1 MESLNIKIHTPK
13 NGGETK
19 MKSKFVRVLM
29 ALLIM
34 LAPLVAYP
42 KSADAA
48 ASKFITSVNTTS
60 KVVALTFDDGAD
72 GANTN
77 KILDILAKNNVKATF
92 FLTGSGANNHPQYI
106 KNIAAKGHQLGNHS
120 YTHPDFTKL
129 TATQMKSE
137 LDRTEAKIKSITG
150 KTTKPIFRAPFGAV
164 NSAVLSGVGAAGY
177 GYTIQWNIDTVD
189 WKGVTASQI
198 NTKVQANI
206 KPGSIVLMH
215 TGAGAPGTP
224 LALPTMIA
232 QLKAKGYKF
241 VTVSQLLAYQNTSTS
256 KTYTVKS
263 GDTLYSIAR
272 AYNVTV
278 AALAAANKIT
288 NYSLI
293 YVGQV
298 LVIPGT
304 TVTPPPTTTVKYT
317 VKSGDTLYKIATLY
331 KTTVAKIAAAN
342 NITNVNSIYVGQV
355 LIIPGTTVTPPT
367 TTVKYTVKSGD
378 TLYKIATMYN
388 TTVAKIAAANN
399 ITNVSLISVG
409 QVLTIP
415 R

>member
-1 MESLNIKIHTPK
+1 
-13 NGGETK
+13 
-19 MKSKFVRVLM
+19 MKRKVIRGTM
-29 ALLIM
+29 ALFIL
-34 LAPLVAYP
+34 LAMVITQ
-42 KSADAA
+42 SISVSAA
-48 ASKFITSVNTTS
+48 ASTFITSVNTTS

-137 LDRTEAKIKSITG
+137 LDRTEALIKSLTG

-164 NSAVLSGVGAAGY
+164 NSAVLNGVGAAGY
-177 GYTIQWNIDTVD
+177 GYTIQWNIDTID
-189 WKGVTASQI
+189 WKGLTASQI
-198 NTKVQANI
+198 NTKVQTNI

-224 LALPTMIA
+224 LALPTMIS

-241 VTVSQLLAYQNTSTS
+241 VTVSQLLAYQNTSTN

-272 AYNVTV
+272 TYGVTV
-278 AALAAANKIT
+278 SDLAAANNIT
-288 NYSLI
+288 NVNLI
-293 YVGQV
+293 SVGQV
-298 LVIPGT
+298 LIIPGT

-317 VKSGDTLYKIATLY
+317 VKSGDTLYKIATIY
-331 KTTVAKIAAAN
+331 NTTVAKIAAAN
-342 NITNVNSIYVGQV
+342 KITNINLISVGQV
-355 LIIPGTTVTPPT
+355 LIIPGTTVTPPPS

-399 ITNVSLISVG
+399 ITNVNLISVG

-415 R
+415 K

>member
-1 MESLNIKIHTPK
+1 
-13 NGGETK
+13 
-19 MKSKFVRVLM
+19 
-29 ALLIM
+29 M

-92 FLTGSGANNHPQYI
+92 FLTGSGAANHPQYI

-137 LDRTEAKIKSITG
+137 LDRTEAKVKSITG

-224 LALPTMIA
+224 LALPTMIS

-241 VTVSQLLAYQNTSTS
+241 VTVSQLLAYRSTSTA

-272 AYNVTV
+272 AYGVTV
-278 AALAAANKIT
+278 SALAAANKIT
-288 NYSLI
+288 NYNSI

-342 NITNVNSIYVGQV
+342 KITNINSITVGQV
-355 LIIPGTTVTPPT
+355 LVIPGTTVTPPA

-399 ITNVSLISVG
+399 ITNTSLISVG

>member
-1 MESLNIKIHTPK
+1 MKRKIIR
-13 NGGETK
+13 GA
-19 MKSKFVRVLM
+19 M
-29 ALLIM
+29 ALFILLTMVITQSIS
-34 LAPLVAYP
+34 V
-42 KSADAA
+42 SAA
-48 ASKFITSVNTTS
+48 ASKFVTSVNTTS

-137 LDRTEAKIKSITG
+137 LDRTEALIKSLTG

-164 NSAVLSGVGAAGY
+164 NSTVLSGVGASGY

-189 WKGVTASQI
+189 WKGLTASQI
-198 NTKVQANI
+198 NTKVQTNI

-224 LALPTMIA
+224 LALPTMIS

-241 VTVSQLLAYQNTSTS
+241 VTISQLLAYQNTSTN

-272 AYNVTV
+272 TYGVTV
-278 AALAAANKIT
+278 SALAAANNIT

-298 LVIPGT
+298 LIIPGT
-304 TVTPPPTTTVKYT
+304 TVTPPPSTTVKYT
-317 VKSGDTLYKIATLY
+317 VKSGDTLYKIATMY
-331 KTTVAKIAAAN
+331 NTTVAKIAAAN

-355 LIIPGTTVTPPT
+355 LIIPTTTVTPPT

-399 ITNVSLISVG
+399 ITNVNSIYVG

-415 R
+415 K

>member
-1 MESLNIKIHTPK
+1 
-13 NGGETK
+13 
-19 MKSKFVRVLM
+19 MKRKVIRGAM
-29 ALLIM
+29 ALFIL
-34 LAPLVAYP
+34 LAMVITQ
-42 KSADAA
+42 SISVSAA
-48 ASKFITSVNTTS
+48 ASTFITSVNTTS

-137 LDRTEAKIKSITG
+137 LDRTEALIKSLTG

-164 NSAVLSGVGAAGY
+164 NSTVLSGVGAAGY
-177 GYTIQWNIDTVD
+177 GYTIQWNIDTID
-189 WKGVTASQI
+189 WKGLTASQI
-198 NTKVQANI
+198 NTKVQTNI

-224 LALPTMIA
+224 LALPTMIS

-241 VTVSQLLAYQNTSTS
+241 VTVSQLLAYQNTSTN

-272 AYNVTV
+272 TYGVTV
-278 AALAAANKIT
+278 SAL
-288 NYSLI
+288 
-293 YVGQV
+293 
-298 LVIPGT
+298 
-304 TVTPPPTTTVKYT
+304 
-317 VKSGDTLYKIATLY
+317 
-331 KTTVAKIAAAN
+331 AAAN
-342 NITNVNSIYVGQV
+342 NITNYSLIYVGQV
-355 LIIPGTTVTPPT
+355 LIIPGTTVTPPPT

-399 ITNVSLISVG
+399 ITNVNLISVG

-415 R
+415 K

>member
-1 MESLNIKIHTPK
+1 
-13 NGGETK
+13 
-19 MKSKFVRVLM
+19 MKRRVIRGAM
-29 ALLIM
+29 ALFIL
-34 LAPLVAYP
+34 LAMVITQPISV
-42 KSADAA
+42 SAA

-137 LDRTEAKIKSITG
+137 LDRTEALIKSLTG

-164 NSAVLSGVGAAGY
+164 NSTVLNGVGAAGY
-177 GYTIQWNIDTVD
+177 GYTIQWNIDTID
-189 WKGVTASQI
+189 WKGLTASQI
-198 NTKVQANI
+198 NTKVQTNI

-224 LALPTMIA
+224 LALPTMIS
-232 QLKAKGYKF
+232 QLKAKGYQF
-241 VTVSQLLAYQNTSTS
+241 VTVSQLLAYQNTSTN

-272 AYNVTV
+272 TYGVTV
-278 AALAAANKIT
+278 SAL
-288 NYSLI
+288 
-293 YVGQV
+293 
-298 LVIPGT
+298 
-304 TVTPPPTTTVKYT
+304 
-317 VKSGDTLYKIATLY
+317 
-331 KTTVAKIAAAN
+331 AAAN
-342 NITNVNSIYVGQV
+342 NITNVNSISVGQV
-355 LIIPGTTVTPPT
+355 LIIPGTTVTPPPT

-399 ITNVSLISVG
+399 ITNVNLISVG
-409 QVLTIP
+409 QVLIIPGTTVTPPPTTTVKYTVKSGDTLYKIATMYNTTVAKIATANNITNVNLITVGQVLTIP
-415 R
+415 K

>member
-1 MESLNIKIHTPK
+1 
-13 NGGETK
+13 
-19 MKSKFVRVLM
+19 MKSRFVRVLM

-92 FLTGSGANNHPQYI
+92 FLTGSGANHHPQYI

-137 LDRTEAKIKSITG
+137 LDRTEAIVKSLTG
-150 KTTKPIFRAPFGAV
+150 KTTKPLFRAPYGAV
-164 NSAVLSGVGAAGY
+164 NSAVLNGVGAAGY
-177 GYTIQWNIDTVD
+177 GYTVQWNIDTID
-189 WKGVTASQI
+189 WRGLTATQI
-198 NTKVQANI
+198 NTKVQTNI

-224 LALPTMIA
+224 LALPTMIS

-241 VTVSQLLAYQNTSTS
+241 VTVSQLLAYQNAPTG

-272 AYNVTV
+272 TYGVTV
-278 AALAAANKIT
+278 TALAKANNIT
-288 NYSLI
+288 NYNLI
-293 YVGQV
+293 RVGQV

-317 VKSGDTLYKIATLY
+317 VKSGDTLYRIA
-331 KTTVAKIAAAN
+331 
-342 NITNVNSIYVGQV
+342 IT
-355 LIIPGTTVTPPT
+355 
-367 TTVKYTVKSGD
+367 
-378 TLYKIATMYN
+378 YN

-399 ITNVSLISVG
+399 ISNVNSIYVG
-409 QVLTIP
+409 QVLTILK
-415 R
+415 

>member
-1 MESLNIKIHTPK
+1 
-13 NGGETK
+13 
-19 MKSKFVRVLM
+19 MKRRVIRGAM
-29 ALLIM
+29 AFFILLAMVITQSIS
-34 LAPLVAYP
+34 V
-42 KSADAA
+42 SAA

-106 KNIAAKGHQLGNHS
+106 KNIATKGHQLGNHS

-137 LDRTEAKIKSITG
+137 LDRTEALIKSLTG
-150 KTTKPIFRAPFGAV
+150 KTTKPLFRAPFGAV
-164 NSAVLSGVGAAGY
+164 NSAVLNGVGAAGY
-177 GYTIQWNIDTVD
+177 GYTIQWNIDTID
-189 WKGVTASQI
+189 WKGLTASQI
-198 NTKVQANI
+198 NTKVQTNI

-224 LALPTMIA
+224 LALPTMIS

-241 VTVSQLLAYQNTSTS
+241 VTVSQLLAYQNTSTN

-272 AYNVTV
+272 TYGVTV
-278 AALAAANKIT
+278 SAL
-288 NYSLI
+288 
-293 YVGQV
+293 
-298 LVIPGT
+298 
-304 TVTPPPTTTVKYT
+304 
-317 VKSGDTLYKIATLY
+317 
-331 KTTVAKIAAAN
+331 AAAN
-342 NITNVNSIYVGQV
+342 NITNYNLIYVGQV
-355 LIIPGTTVTPPT
+355 LIIPGTTVTPPPT

-399 ITNVSLISVG
+399 ITNVNLISVGQVLIIPGTTVTPPPTTTVKYTVKSGDTLYKIATMYNTTVAKIAAANNITNVNLISVG

-415 R
+415 K

>member
-1 MESLNIKIHTPK
+1 
-13 NGGETK
+13 
-19 MKSKFVRVLM
+19 MKRKVIRGVM
-29 ALLIM
+29 ALFIL
-34 LAPLVAYP
+34 LAMVITQ
-42 KSADAA
+42 SISVSAA
-48 ASKFITSVNTTS
+48 ASTFITSVNTTS

-92 FLTGSGANNHPQYI
+92 FLTGSGATNHPQYI

-137 LDRTEAKIKSITG
+137 LDRTEALIKSLTG

-164 NSAVLSGVGAAGY
+164 NSTVLNGVGAAGY
-177 GYTIQWNIDTVD
+177 GYTIQWNIDTID
-189 WKGVTASQI
+189 WKGLTASQI
-198 NTKVQANI
+198 NTKVQTNI

-224 LALPTMIA
+224 LALPTMIS

-241 VTVSQLLAYQNTSTS
+241 VTVSQLLAYQNTSTN

-272 AYNVTV
+272 TYGVTV
-278 AALAAANKIT
+278 SALAAANNIT

-298 LVIPGT
+298 LIIPGT
-304 TVTPPPTTTVKYT
+304 TITPPPSTTVKYT
-317 VKSGDTLYKIATLY
+317 VKSGDTLYKIATMY
-331 KTTVAKIAAAN
+331 NTTVAKIAAAN

-355 LIIPGTTVTPPT
+355 LIIPTTTVTPPT

-399 ITNVSLISVG
+399 ITNVNSIYVG

-415 R
+415 K

>member
-1 MESLNIKIHTPK
+1 
-13 NGGETK
+13 
-19 MKSKFVRVLM
+19 
-29 ALLIM
+29 M

-92 FLTGSGANNHPQYI
+92 FLTGSGANHHPQYI

-137 LDRTEAKIKSITG
+137 LDRTEAIVKSLTG
-150 KTTKPIFRAPFGAV
+150 KTTKPLFRAPYGAV
-164 NSAVLSGVGAAGY
+164 NSAVLNGVGAAGY
-177 GYTIQWNIDTVD
+177 GYTVQWNIDTID
-189 WKGVTASQI
+189 WKGLTATQI
-198 NTKVQANI
+198 NTKVQTNI

-224 LALPTMIA
+224 LALPTMIS

-241 VTVSQLLAYQNTSTS
+241 VTVSQLLAYQNAPTG

-272 AYNVTV
+272 AYGVTV
-278 AALAAANKIT
+278 TALAAANNIT
-288 NYSLI
+288 NYNLI
-293 YVGQV
+293 SVGQV
-298 LVIPGT
+298 LVIPGTTVTPPPPTTTVKYTVKSGDTLYKIATMYKTTVAKIAAANNISNVNSITVGQVLIIPTT

-317 VKSGDTLYKIATLY
+317 VKSGDTLYKIAT
-331 KTTVAKIAAAN
+331 T
-342 NITNVNSIYVGQV
+342 
-355 LIIPGTTVTPPT
+355 
-367 TTVKYTVKSGD
+367 
-378 TLYKIATMYN
+378 YN

-399 ITNVSLISVG
+399 ISNVNSIYVG

>member
-1 MESLNIKIHTPK
+1 
-13 NGGETK
+13 
-19 MKSKFVRVLM
+19 MKRRVIRGAM
-29 ALLIM
+29 AFFILLAMVITQSIS
-34 LAPLVAYP
+34 V
-42 KSADAA
+42 SAA

-77 KILDILAKNNVKATF
+77 KILEILAKNNVKATF

-137 LDRTEAKIKSITG
+137 LDRTEALIQSLTG

-164 NSAVLSGVGAAGY
+164 NSAVLNGVGAAGY
-177 GYTIQWNIDTVD
+177 GYTIQWNIDTID
-189 WKGVTASQI
+189 WKGLTASQI
-198 NTKVQANI
+198 NTKVQTNI

-224 LALPTMIA
+224 LALPTMIS
-232 QLKAKGYKF
+232 QLKAKGYQF
-241 VTVSQLLAYQNTSTS
+241 VTVSQLLAYQNTSTN

-272 AYNVTV
+272 TYGVTV
-278 AALAAANKIT
+278 SALAAANNIT

-298 LVIPGT
+298 LIIPGT

-317 VKSGDTLYKIATLY
+317 VKSGDTLYKIATMY
-331 KTTVAKIAAAN
+331 NTTVAKIAAAN
-342 NITNVNSIYVGQV
+342 NITNINLISVGQV
-355 LIIPGTTVTPPT
+355 LIIPGTTVTPPPT

-399 ITNVSLISVG
+399 ITNVNLISVG

-415 R
+415 K

>member
-1 MESLNIKIHTPK
+1 
-13 NGGETK
+13 
-19 MKSKFVRVLM
+19 MKRKVIRGAM
-29 ALLIM
+29 ALFIL
-34 LAPLVAYP
+34 LAMVITQ
-42 KSADAA
+42 SISVSAA
-48 ASKFITSVNTTS
+48 ASKFVTSVNTTS

-137 LDRTEAKIKSITG
+137 LDRTEALIKSLTG

-164 NSAVLSGVGAAGY
+164 NSTVLSGVGAAGY

-189 WKGVTASQI
+189 WKGLTASQI
-198 NTKVQANI
+198 NTKVQTNI

-224 LALPTMIA
+224 LALPTMIS

-241 VTVSQLLAYQNTSTS
+241 VTVSQLLAYQNTSTN

-272 AYNVTV
+272 TYGVTV
-278 AALAAANKIT
+278 SAL
-288 NYSLI
+288 
-293 YVGQV
+293 
-298 LVIPGT
+298 
-304 TVTPPPTTTVKYT
+304 
-317 VKSGDTLYKIATLY
+317 
-331 KTTVAKIAAAN
+331 AAAN
-342 NITNVNSIYVGQV
+342 NITNYSLIYVGQV
-355 LIIPGTTVTPPT
+355 LIIPGTTVTPPST

-399 ITNVSLISVG
+399 ITNVNLISVGQVLIIPGTTVTPPPTTTVKYTVKSGDTLYKIATMYNTTVAKIASANNITNVNLISVG

-415 R
+415 K

>member
-1 MESLNIKIHTPK
+1 
-13 NGGETK
+13 
-19 MKSKFVRVLM
+19 MKRKVIRGAM
-29 ALLIM
+29 ALFIL
-34 LAPLVAYP
+34 LAMVITQ
-42 KSADAA
+42 SISVSAA
-48 ASKFITSVNTTS
+48 ASKFVTSVNTTS

-92 FLTGSGANNHPQYI
+92 FLTGSGANNHPQYV

-137 LDRTEAKIKSITG
+137 LDRTEALIKSLTG

-164 NSAVLSGVGAAGY
+164 NSTVLSGVGAAGY

-189 WKGVTASQI
+189 WKGLTASQI
-198 NTKVQANI
+198 NTKVQTNI

-224 LALPTMIA
+224 LALPTMIS

-241 VTVSQLLAYQNTSTS
+241 VTVSQLLAYQNTSTN

-272 AYNVTV
+272 TYGVTV
-278 AALAAANKIT
+278 SALAAANNIT

-298 LVIPGT
+298 LIIPTT
-304 TVTPPPTTTVKYT
+304 TVTPPTTTVKYT
-317 VKSGDTLYKIATLY
+317 VKSGDTLYKIATMY
-331 KTTVAKIAAAN
+331 NTTVAKIAAAN

-355 LIIPGTTVTPPT
+355 LVIPGTTITPPT

>member
-1 MESLNIKIHTPK
+1 
-13 NGGETK
+13 
-19 MKSKFVRVLM
+19 MKRKVIRGAM
-29 ALLIM
+29 ALFIL
-34 LAPLVAYP
+34 LAMVITQ
-42 KSADAA
+42 SISVSAA
-48 ASKFITSVNTTS
+48 ASKFVTSVNTTS

-92 FLTGSGANNHPQYI
+92 FLTGSGANNHPHYI

-137 LDRTEAKIKSITG
+137 LDRTEALIKSLTG

-164 NSAVLSGVGAAGY
+164 NSTVLSGVGASGY

-189 WKGVTASQI
+189 WKGLTASQI
-198 NTKVQANI
+198 NTKVQTNI

-224 LALPTMIA
+224 LALPTMIS

-241 VTVSQLLAYQNTSTS
+241 VTISQLLAYQNTSTN

-272 AYNVTV
+272 TYGVTV
-278 AALAAANKIT
+278 SALAAANNIT

-298 LVIPGT
+298 LIIPGT
-304 TVTPPPTTTVKYT
+304 TVTPPTTTVKYT
-317 VKSGDTLYKIATLY
+317 VKSGDTLYKIATMY
-331 KTTVAKIAAAN
+331 NTTVAKIAAAN
-342 NITNVNSIYVGQV
+342 NIANVNSIYVGQV
-355 LIIPGTTVTPPT
+355 LVIPGTTVTPPT

-415 R
+415 K

>member
-1 MESLNIKIHTPK
+1 
-13 NGGETK
+13 
-19 MKSKFVRVLM
+19 MKRKVIRGAM
-29 ALLIM
+29 ALFIL
-34 LAPLVAYP
+34 LAMVITQ
-42 KSADAA
+42 SISVSAA
-48 ASKFITSVNTTS
+48 ASKFVTSVNTTS

-137 LDRTEAKIKSITG
+137 LDRTEALIKSLTG

-164 NSAVLSGVGAAGY
+164 NSTVLSGVGASGY

-189 WKGVTASQI
+189 WKGLTASQI
-198 NTKVQANI
+198 NTKVQTNI

-224 LALPTMIA
+224 LALPTMIS

-241 VTVSQLLAYQNTSTS
+241 VTISQLLAYQNTSTN

-272 AYNVTV
+272 TYGVTV
-278 AALAAANKIT
+278 SALAAANNIT

-298 LVIPGT
+298 LIIPGT
-304 TVTPPPTTTVKYT
+304 TVTPPTTTVKYT
-317 VKSGDTLYKIATLY
+317 VKSGDTLYKIATMY
-331 KTTVAKIAAAN
+331 NTTVAKIAAAN
-342 NITNVNSIYVGQV
+342 NIANVNSIYVGQV
-355 LIIPGTTVTPPT
+355 LVIPGTTVTPPT

>member
-1 MESLNIKIHTPK
+1 
-13 NGGETK
+13 
-19 MKSKFVRVLM
+19 MKRKVIRGAM
-29 ALLIM
+29 ALFIL
-34 LAPLVAYP
+34 LAMVITQ
-42 KSADAA
+42 SISVSAA

-129 TATQMKSE
+129 NATQMKSE
-137 LDRTEAKIKSITG
+137 LDRTEALITSFTG

-164 NSAVLSGVGAAGY
+164 NSAVLNGVGAAGY
-177 GYTIQWNIDTVD
+177 GYTIQWNIDTID
-189 WKGVTASQI
+189 WKGLTASQI
-198 NTKVQANI
+198 NTKVQTNI

-224 LALPTMIA
+224 LALPTMIS
-232 QLKAKGYKF
+232 QLKAKGYQF
-241 VTVSQLLAYQNTSTS
+241 VTVSQLLAYQNTSTN

-263 GDTLYSIAR
+263 GDTLYGIAR
-272 AYNVTV
+272 TYGVTV
-278 AALAAANKIT
+278 SAL
-288 NYSLI
+288 
-293 YVGQV
+293 
-298 LVIPGT
+298 
-304 TVTPPPTTTVKYT
+304 
-317 VKSGDTLYKIATLY
+317 
-331 KTTVAKIAAAN
+331 AAAN
-342 NITNVNSIYVGQV
+342 NITNYSLIYVGQV
-355 LIIPGTTVTPPT
+355 LIIPGTTVTPPPAT
-367 TTVKYTVKSGD
+367 TVKYTVKSSDTLYKIATMYNTTVAKIAAANNITNVNLISVGQVLIIPGTTVTPPPATTVKYTVKSGD

-399 ITNVSLISVG
+399 ITNVNLISVG

-415 R
+415 K

>member
-1 MESLNIKIHTPK
+1 
-13 NGGETK
+13 
-19 MKSKFVRVLM
+19 MKRRFIRGAM
-29 ALLIM
+29 ALFIL
-34 LAPLVAYP
+34 LAMVITQ
-42 KSADAA
+42 SISVSAA
-48 ASKFITSVNTTS
+48 ASKFITSVNTTN

-137 LDRTEAKIKSITG
+137 LDRTEALIQSLTG
-150 KTTKPIFRAPFGAV
+150 KTTKPLFRAPFGAV
-164 NSAVLSGVGAAGY
+164 NSTVLNGVGAAGY
-177 GYTIQWNIDTVD
+177 GYTIQWNIDTID
-189 WKGVTASQI
+189 WKGLTASQI
-198 NTKVQANI
+198 NTKVQTNI

-224 LALPTMIA
+224 LALPTMIS
-232 QLKAKGYKF
+232 QLKAKGYQF
-241 VTVSQLLAYQNTSTS
+241 VTVSQLLAYQNTSTN

-272 AYNVTV
+272 TYGVTV
-278 AALAAANKIT
+278 SALAAANNIT

-298 LVIPGT
+298 LIIPGT

-317 VKSGDTLYKIATLY
+317 VKSGDTLYNIATMY
-331 KTTVAKIAAAN
+331 NTTVAKIAAAN
-342 NITNVNSIYVGQV
+342 NITNINLISVGQV
-355 LIIPGTTVTPPT
+355 LIIPGTTVTPPPT

-399 ITNVSLISVG
+399 ITNINLISVG

-415 R
+415 K

>member
-1 MESLNIKIHTPK
+1 
-13 NGGETK
+13 
-19 MKSKFVRVLM
+19 MKRKVIRGAM
-29 ALLIM
+29 ALFIL
-34 LAPLVAYP
+34 LAMVITQ
-42 KSADAA
+42 SISVSAA
-48 ASKFITSVNTTS
+48 ASKFVTSVNTTS

-137 LDRTEAKIKSITG
+137 LDRTEALIKSLTG

-164 NSAVLSGVGAAGY
+164 NSTVLSGVGASGY

-189 WKGVTASQI
+189 WKGLTASQI
-198 NTKVQANI
+198 NTKVQTNI

-224 LALPTMIA
+224 LALPTMIS

-241 VTVSQLLAYQNTSTS
+241 VTISQLLAYQNASTN

-272 AYNVTV
+272 TYGVTV
-278 AALAAANKIT
+278 SALAAANNIT

-298 LVIPGT
+298 LIIPGT
-304 TVTPPPTTTVKYT
+304 TVTPPTTTVKYT
-317 VKSGDTLYKIATLY
+317 VKSGDTLYKIATMY
-331 KTTVAKIAAAN
+331 NTTVAKIAAAN
-342 NITNVNSIYVGQV
+342 NIANVNSIYVGQV
-355 LIIPGTTVTPPT
+355 LVIPGTTVTPPT

-415 R
+415 K

>member
-1 MESLNIKIHTPK
+1 
-13 NGGETK
+13 
-19 MKSKFVRVLM
+19 MKRKVIRGAM
-29 ALLIM
+29 ALFIL
-34 LAPLVAYP
+34 LAMVITQ
-42 KSADAA
+42 SISVSAA
-48 ASKFITSVNTTS
+48 ASKFVTSVNTTN

-137 LDRTEAKIKSITG
+137 LDRTEALIKSLTG

-164 NSAVLSGVGAAGY
+164 NSTVLNGVGASGY
-177 GYTIQWNIDTVD
+177 GYTIQWNIDKVD
-189 WKGVTASQI
+189 WKGLTASQI
-198 NTKVQANI
+198 NTKVQTNI

-224 LALPTMIA
+224 LALPTMIS

-241 VTVSQLLAYQNTSTS
+241 VTVSQLLAYQNTSTN

-272 AYNVTV
+272 TYGVTV
-278 AALAAANKIT
+278 SALAAANNIT

-298 LVIPGT
+298 LIIPTT
-304 TVTPPPTTTVKYT
+304 TVTPPTTTVKYT
-317 VKSGDTLYKIATLY
+317 VKSGDTLYKIATMY
-331 KTTVAKIAAAN
+331 NTTVAKIAAAN
-342 NITNVNSIYVGQV
+342 NIANVNSIYVGQV
-355 LIIPGTTVTPPT
+355 LVIPGTTVTPPT

-415 R
+415 K

>member
-1 MESLNIKIHTPK
+1 
-13 NGGETK
+13 
-19 MKSKFVRVLM
+19 MKRRVIRGAM
-29 ALLIM
+29 ALFIL
-34 LAPLVAYP
+34 LAMVITQ
-42 KSADAA
+42 SISVSAA

-137 LDRTEAKIKSITG
+137 LDRTEALIKSLTG
-150 KTTKPIFRAPFGAV
+150 KTTKPLFRAPFGAV
-164 NSAVLSGVGAAGY
+164 NSTALNGVGAAGY
-177 GYTIQWNIDTVD
+177 GYTIQWNIDTID
-189 WKGVTASQI
+189 WKGLTASQI
-198 NTKVQANI
+198 NTKVQTNI

-224 LALPTMIA
+224 LALPTMIS
-232 QLKAKGYKF
+232 QLKAKGYQF
-241 VTVSQLLAYQNTSTS
+241 VTVSQLLAYQNTSTN

-272 AYNVTV
+272 TYGITV
-278 AALAAANKIT
+278 SALAAANKIT
-288 NYSLI
+288 NINLI
-293 YVGQV
+293 
-298 LVIPGT
+298 
-304 TVTPPPTTTVKYT
+304 
-317 VKSGDTLYKIATLY
+317 S
-331 KTTVAKIAAAN
+331 
-342 NITNVNSIYVGQV
+342 VGQV
-355 LIIPGTTVTPPT
+355 LIIPGTTVTPPPT

-399 ITNVSLISVG
+399 ITNVNSITVGQVLIIPGTTVTPPPTTTVKYTVKSGDTLYKIATMYNTTVAKIAAANNIKNVNLISVG

-415 R
+415 K

>member
-1 MESLNIKIHTPK
+1 
-13 NGGETK
+13 
-19 MKSKFVRVLM
+19 MKRKVIRGAM
-29 ALLIM
+29 ALFIL
-34 LAPLVAYP
+34 LAMVITQ
-42 KSADAA
+42 SISVSAA
-48 ASKFITSVNTTS
+48 ASKFVTSMNTTS

-77 KILDILAKNNVKATF
+77 KILDILAKNNIKATF

-137 LDRTEAKIKSITG
+137 LDRTEALIKSLTG

-164 NSAVLSGVGAAGY
+164 NSTVLSGVGASGY

-189 WKGVTASQI
+189 WKGLTASQI
-198 NTKVQANI
+198 NTKVQTNI

-224 LALPTMIA
+224 LALPTMIS

-241 VTVSQLLAYQNTSTS
+241 VTISQLLAYQNASTN

-272 AYNVTV
+272 TYGVTV
-278 AALAAANKIT
+278 SALAAANNIT

-298 LVIPGT
+298 LIIPGT
-304 TVTPPPTTTVKYT
+304 TVTPPTTTVKYT
-317 VKSGDTLYKIATLY
+317 VKSGDTLYKIATMY
-331 KTTVAKIAAAN
+331 NTTVAKIAAAN
-342 NITNVNSIYVGQV
+342 NIANVNSIYVGQV
-355 LIIPGTTVTPPT
+355 LVIPGTTVTPPT

-415 R
+415 K

>member
-1 MESLNIKIHTPK
+1 
-13 NGGETK
+13 
-19 MKSKFVRVLM
+19 MKSRFVRVLM

-34 LAPLVAYP
+34 LAPLVTYP

-92 FLTGSGANNHPQYI
+92 FLTGSGANHHPQYI

-120 YTHPDFTKL
+120 YSHPDFTKL
-129 TATQMKSE
+129 TATQMKTE
-137 LDRTEAKIKSITG
+137 LDRTEAIVKSLTG

-164 NSAVLSGVGAAGY
+164 NSAVLNGVGAAGY
-177 GYTIQWNIDTVD
+177 GYTIQWNIDTID
-189 WKGVTASQI
+189 WKGLTASQI
-198 NTKVQANI
+198 NTKVQTNI

-224 LALPTMIA
+224 LALPTMIS

-241 VTVSQLLAYQNTSTS
+241 VTVSQLLAYQQAPTG

-288 NYSLI
+288 NYNLI
-293 YVGQV
+293 SVGQV

-355 LIIPGTTVTPPT
+355 LIIPGTTVTPPPA
-367 TTVKYTVKSGD
+367 TTVKYTVKLGD
-378 TLYKIATMYN
+378 TLYKIATAYN

-399 ITNVSLISVG
+399 ITNVNLISVG

>member
-1 MESLNIKIHTPK
+1 
-13 NGGETK
+13 
-19 MKSKFVRVLM
+19 MKRKVIRGTM
-29 ALLIM
+29 ALFIL
-34 LAPLVAYP
+34 LAMVITQ
-42 KSADAA
+42 SISVSAA
-48 ASKFITSVNTTS
+48 ASTFITSVNTTS

-137 LDRTEAKIKSITG
+137 LDRTEALIKSLTG

-164 NSAVLSGVGAAGY
+164 NSAVLNGVGAAGY
-177 GYTIQWNIDTVD
+177 GYTIQWNIDTID
-189 WKGVTASQI
+189 WKGLTASQI
-198 NTKVQANI
+198 NTKVQTNI

-224 LALPTMIA
+224 LALPTMIS

-241 VTVSQLLAYQNTSTS
+241 VTVSQLLAYQNTSTN

-272 AYNVTV
+272 TYGVTV
-278 AALAAANKIT
+278 SDLAAANNIT
-288 NYSLI
+288 NVNLI
-293 YVGQV
+293 SVGQV
-298 LVIPGT
+298 LNIPGT
-304 TVTPPPTTTVKYT
+304 TVTPPP
-317 VKSGDTLYKIATLY
+317 S
-331 KTTVAKIAAAN
+331 
-342 NITNVNSIYVGQV
+342 
-355 LIIPGTTVTPPT
+355 

-399 ITNVSLISVG
+399 ITNVNLISVGQVLIIPGTTVTPPPATTVKYTVKSGDTLYKIATMYNTTVAKIAAANNITNVNLISVG

-415 R
+415 K

>member
-1 MESLNIKIHTPK
+1 
-13 NGGETK
+13 
-19 MKSKFVRVLM
+19 MKRKVIRGAM
-29 ALLIM
+29 ALFIL
-34 LAPLVAYP
+34 LAMVITQ
-42 KSADAA
+42 SISVSAA
-48 ASKFITSVNTTS
+48 ASTFITSVNTTS

-77 KILDILAKNNVKATF
+77 KILDILTKNNVKATF

-137 LDRTEAKIKSITG
+137 LDRTEALIKSLTG

-164 NSAVLSGVGAAGY
+164 NSTVLNGVGAAGY
-177 GYTIQWNIDTVD
+177 GYTIQWNIDTID
-189 WKGVTASQI
+189 WKGLTASQI
-198 NTKVQANI
+198 NTKVQTNI

-224 LALPTMIA
+224 LALPTMIS

-241 VTVSQLLAYQNTSTS
+241 VTVSQLLAYQNTSTN

-272 AYNVTV
+272 TYGVTV
-278 AALAAANKIT
+278 SALAATNNIT
-288 NYSLI
+288 NYSL
-293 YVGQV
+293 
-298 LVIPGT
+298 
-304 TVTPPPTTTVKYT
+304 
-317 VKSGDTLYKIATLY
+317 
-331 KTTVAKIAAAN
+331 
-342 NITNVNSIYVGQV
+342 IYVGQV
-355 LIIPGTTVTPPT
+355 LIIPGTTVAPPPT

-388 TTVAKIAAANN
+388 TTVAKIATANNITNVNLISVGQVLIIPGTTVTPPPTTTVKYTVKSDDTLYKIATMYNTTVAKIAAANN
-399 ITNVSLISVG
+399 ITNVNLISVG

-415 R
+415 K

>member
-1 MESLNIKIHTPK
+1 
-13 NGGETK
+13 
-19 MKSKFVRVLM
+19 MKRKVIRGAM
-29 ALLIM
+29 ALFIL
-34 LAPLVAYP
+34 LAMVITQ
-42 KSADAA
+42 SISVSAA
-48 ASKFITSVNTTS
+48 ASKFVTSVNTTS

-137 LDRTEAKIKSITG
+137 LDRTEALIKSLTG

-164 NSAVLSGVGAAGY
+164 NSTVLSGVGAAGY
-177 GYTIQWNIDTVD
+177 GYTIQWNIDTID
-189 WKGVTASQI
+189 WKGLTASQI
-198 NTKVQANI
+198 NTKVQTNI

-224 LALPTMIA
+224 LALPTMIS
-232 QLKAKGYKF
+232 QLKAKGYQF
-241 VTVSQLLAYQNTSTS
+241 VTVSQLLAYQNTSTN

-272 AYNVTV
+272 TYGVTV
-278 AALAAANKIT
+278 SAL
-288 NYSLI
+288 
-293 YVGQV
+293 
-298 LVIPGT
+298 
-304 TVTPPPTTTVKYT
+304 
-317 VKSGDTLYKIATLY
+317 
-331 KTTVAKIAAAN
+331 AAAN
-342 NITNVNSIYVGQV
+342 NITNYSLIYVGQV
-355 LIIPGTTVTPPT
+355 LIIPGTTVTPPPT

-399 ITNVSLISVG
+399 ITNVNSITVGQVLIIPGTTVTPPPTTTVKYTVKSGDTLYKIATMYNTTVAKIAAANNITNVNLISVG

-415 R
+415 K

>member
-1 MESLNIKIHTPK
+1 
-13 NGGETK
+13 
-19 MKSKFVRVLM
+19 MKRKVIRGAM
-29 ALLIM
+29 ALFIL
-34 LAPLVAYP
+34 LAMVITQ
-42 KSADAA
+42 SISVSAA
-48 ASKFITSVNTTS
+48 ASKFVTSVNTTS

-137 LDRTEAKIKSITG
+137 LDRTEALIKSLTG
-150 KTTKPIFRAPFGAV
+150 KTTKPIFRAPFGAM
-164 NSAVLSGVGAAGY
+164 NSTVLSGVGASGY

-189 WKGVTASQI
+189 WKGLTASQI
-198 NTKVQANI
+198 NTKVQTNI

-224 LALPTMIA
+224 LALPTMIS

-241 VTVSQLLAYQNTSTS
+241 VTISQLLAYQNTSTN

-272 AYNVTV
+272 TYGVTV
-278 AALAAANKIT
+278 SALAAANNIT

-298 LVIPGT
+298 LIIPGT
-304 TVTPPPTTTVKYT
+304 TVTPPTTTVKYT
-317 VKSGDTLYKIATLY
+317 VKSGDTLYKIATMY
-331 KTTVAKIAAAN
+331 NTTVAKIAAAN
-342 NITNVNSIYVGQV
+342 NIANVNSIYVGQV
-355 LIIPGTTVTPPT
+355 LVIPGTTVTPPT

-415 R
+415 K

>member
-1 MESLNIKIHTPK
+1 M
-13 NGGETK
+13 
-19 MKSKFVRVLM
+19 
-29 ALLIM
+29 
-34 LAPLVAYP
+34 
-42 KSADAA
+42 
-48 ASKFITSVNTTS
+48 
-60 KVVALTFDDGAD
+60 
-72 GANTN
+72 
-77 KILDILAKNNVKATF
+77 
-92 FLTGSGANNHPQYI
+92 
-106 KNIAAKGHQLGNHS
+106 
-120 YTHPDFTKL
+120 
-129 TATQMKSE
+129 
-137 LDRTEAKIKSITG
+137 
-150 KTTKPIFRAPFGAV
+150 

-224 LALPTMIA
+224 LALPTMIS

-241 VTVSQLLAYQNTSTS
+241 VTVSQLLAYQKTSTS

-288 NYSLI
+288 NYNLI
-293 YVGQV
+293 SVGQV
-298 LVIPGT
+298 LV
-304 TVTPPPTTTVKYT
+304 
-317 VKSGDTLYKIATLY
+317 
-331 KTTVAKIAAAN
+331 
-342 NITNVNSIYVGQV
+342 
-355 LIIPGTTVTPPT
+355 IPGTTVTPPT

-378 TLYKIATMYN
+378 TLYKIAKTYN

>member
-1 MESLNIKIHTPK
+1 
-13 NGGETK
+13 
-19 MKSKFVRVLM
+19 MKRKVIRGAM
-29 ALLIM
+29 ALFIL
-34 LAPLVAYP
+34 LAMVITQ
-42 KSADAA
+42 SISVSAA
-48 ASKFITSVNTTS
+48 ASKFVTSVNTTS

-137 LDRTEAKIKSITG
+137 LDRTEALIKSLTG

-164 NSAVLSGVGAAGY
+164 NSTVLSGVGAAGY
-177 GYTIQWNIDTVD
+177 GYTIQWNIDTID
-189 WKGVTASQI
+189 WKGLTASQI
-198 NTKVQANI
+198 NTKVQTNI

-224 LALPTMIA
+224 LALPTMIS

-241 VTVSQLLAYQNTSTS
+241 VTVSQLLAYQNTSTN

-272 AYNVTV
+272 TYGVTV
-278 AALAAANKIT
+278 SALAAANNIT

-298 LVIPGT
+298 LIIPGT
-304 TVTPPPTTTVKYT
+304 TVTPPPSTTVKYT
-317 VKSGDTLYKIATLY
+317 VKSGDTLYKIATMY
-331 KTTVAKIAAAN
+331 NTTVAKIAAAN

-355 LIIPGTTVTPPT
+355 LIIPTTTVTPPT

-399 ITNVSLISVG
+399 ITNVNSIYVG

-415 R
+415 K

>member
-1 MESLNIKIHTPK
+1 
-13 NGGETK
+13 
-19 MKSKFVRVLM
+19 MKRKVIRGAM
-29 ALLIM
+29 ALFIL
-34 LAPLVAYP
+34 LAMVITQ
-42 KSADAA
+42 SISVSAA
-48 ASKFITSVNTTS
+48 ASKFVTSVNTTS

-137 LDRTEAKIKSITG
+137 LDRTEALIKSLTG

-164 NSAVLSGVGAAGY
+164 NSTVLNGVGAAGY
-177 GYTIQWNIDTVD
+177 GYTIQWNIDTID
-189 WKGVTASQI
+189 WKGLTASQI
-198 NTKVQANI
+198 NTKVQTNI

-224 LALPTMIA
+224 LALPTMIS
-232 QLKAKGYKF
+232 QLKVKGYKF
-241 VTVSQLLAYQNTSTS
+241 VTVSQLLAYQNTSTN

-272 AYNVTV
+272 TYGVTV
-278 AALAAANKIT
+278 SALAAANNIT

-298 LVIPGT
+298 LIIPGT
-304 TVTPPPTTTVKYT
+304 TVTPPPSTTVKYT
-317 VKSGDTLYKIATLY
+317 VKSGDTLYKIATMY
-331 KTTVAKIAAAN
+331 NTTVAKIAAAN

-355 LIIPGTTVTPPT
+355 LIIPTTTVTPPT

-399 ITNVSLISVG
+399 ITNVNSIYVG

-415 R
+415 K

>member
-1 MESLNIKIHTPK
+1 
-13 NGGETK
+13 
-19 MKSKFVRVLM
+19 MKRRVIRGAM
-29 ALLIM
+29 AFFILLAMVITQSIS
-34 LAPLVAYP
+34 V
-42 KSADAA
+42 SAA

-137 LDRTEAKIKSITG
+137 LDRTEALIKSLTG
-150 KTTKPIFRAPFGAV
+150 KTTKPLFRAPFGAV
-164 NSAVLSGVGAAGY
+164 NSAVLNGVGAAGY
-177 GYTIQWNIDTVD
+177 GYTIQWNIDTID
-189 WKGVTASQI
+189 WKGLTASQI
-198 NTKVQANI
+198 NTKVQTNI

-224 LALPTMIA
+224 LALPTMIS

-241 VTVSQLLAYQNTSTS
+241 VTVSQLLAYQNTSTN

-272 AYNVTV
+272 TYGVTV
-278 AALAAANKIT
+278 SALAAANNIT

-298 LVIPGT
+298 LIIPGT

-317 VKSGDTLYKIATLY
+317 VKSGDTLYKIATMY
-331 KTTVAKIAAAN
+331 NTTVAKIAAAN
-342 NITNVNSIYVGQV
+342 NITNINLISVGQV
-355 LIIPGTTVTPPT
+355 LIIPGTTVTPPPT

-399 ITNVSLISVG
+399 ITNVNLISVG

-415 R
+415 K

>member
-1 MESLNIKIHTPK
+1 
-13 NGGETK
+13 
-19 MKSKFVRVLM
+19 MKRKVIRGAM
-29 ALLIM
+29 ALFIL
-34 LAPLVAYP
+34 LAMVITQ
-42 KSADAA
+42 SISVSAA
-48 ASKFITSVNTTS
+48 ASKFVTSVNTTS

-137 LDRTEAKIKSITG
+137 LDRTEALIKSLTG

-164 NSAVLSGVGAAGY
+164 NSTVLNGVGAAGY
-177 GYTIQWNIDTVD
+177 GYTIQWNIDTID
-189 WKGVTASQI
+189 WKGLTASQI
-198 NTKVQANI
+198 NTKVQTNI

-224 LALPTMIA
+224 LALPTMIS

-241 VTVSQLLAYQNTSTS
+241 VTVSQLLAYQNTSTN

-272 AYNVTV
+272 TYGVTV
-278 AALAAANKIT
+278 SALAAANNIT

-298 LVIPGT
+298 LIIPGT
-304 TVTPPPTTTVKYT
+304 TVTPPPSTTVKYT
-317 VKSGDTLYKIATLY
+317 VKSGDTLYKIATMY
-331 KTTVAKIAAAN
+331 NTTVAKIAVAN

-355 LIIPGTTVTPPT
+355 LIIPTTTVTPPT

-399 ITNVSLISVG
+399 ITNVNSIYVG

-415 R
+415 K

>member
-1 MESLNIKIHTPK
+1 
-13 NGGETK
+13 
-19 MKSKFVRVLM
+19 MKRKVIRGAM
-29 ALLIM
+29 ALFIL
-34 LAPLVAYP
+34 LAMVITQ
-42 KSADAA
+42 SISVSAA
-48 ASKFITSVNTTS
+48 ASKFVTSVNTTS

-137 LDRTEAKIKSITG
+137 LDRTEALIKSLTG

-164 NSAVLSGVGAAGY
+164 NSTVLNGVGAAGY
-177 GYTIQWNIDTVD
+177 GYTIQWNIDTID
-189 WKGVTASQI
+189 WKGLTASQI
-198 NTKVQANI
+198 NTKVQTNI

-224 LALPTMIA
+224 LALPTMIS

-241 VTVSQLLAYQNTSTS
+241 VTVSQLLAYQNTSTN

-272 AYNVTV
+272 TYGVTV
-278 AALAAANKIT
+278 SALAAANNIT

-298 LVIPGT
+298 LIIPGT
-304 TVTPPPTTTVKYT
+304 TVTPPTTTVKYI
-317 VKSGDTLYKIATLY
+317 VKSGDTLYKIATMY
-331 KTTVAKIAAAN
+331 NTTVAKIAAAN

-355 LIIPGTTVTPPT
+355 LIIPTTTVTPPT

-399 ITNVSLISVG
+399 ITNVNSIYVG

-415 R
+415 K

>member
-1 MESLNIKIHTPK
+1 
-13 NGGETK
+13 
-19 MKSKFVRVLM
+19 MKRKVIRGAM
-29 ALLIM
+29 ALFIL
-34 LAPLVAYP
+34 LAMVITQ
-42 KSADAA
+42 SISVSAA
-48 ASKFITSVNTTS
+48 ASKFVTSVNTTS

-77 KILDILAKNNVKATF
+77 KILDKKTKNNVKATF

-137 LDRTEAKIKSITG
+137 LDRTEALIKSLTG

-164 NSAVLSGVGAAGY
+164 NSTVLSGVGAAGY
-177 GYTIQWNIDTVD
+177 GYTIQWNIDTID
-189 WKGVTASQI
+189 WKGLTASQI
-198 NTKVQANI
+198 NTKVQTNI

-224 LALPTMIA
+224 LALPTMIS

-241 VTVSQLLAYQNTSTS
+241 VTVSQLLAYQNTSTN

-272 AYNVTV
+272 TYGVTV
-278 AALAAANKIT
+278 SALAAANNIT

-298 LVIPGT
+298 LIIPGT
-304 TVTPPPTTTVKYT
+304 TVTPPPSTTVKYT
-317 VKSGDTLYKIATLY
+317 VKSGDTLYKIATMY
-331 KTTVAKIAAAN
+331 NKTVAKIAAAN

-355 LIIPGTTVTPPT
+355 LIIPTTTVTPPT

-399 ITNVSLISVG
+399 ITNVNSIYVG

-415 R
+415 K

>member
-1 MESLNIKIHTPK
+1 
-13 NGGETK
+13 
-19 MKSKFVRVLM
+19 MKRKVIRGAM
-29 ALLIM
+29 ALFIL
-34 LAPLVAYP
+34 LAMVITQ
-42 KSADAA
+42 SISVSAA
-48 ASKFITSVNTTS
+48 ASKFVTSVNTTS

-137 LDRTEAKIKSITG
+137 LDRTETLIKSLTG

-164 NSAVLSGVGAAGY
+164 NSTVLSGVGAAGY
-177 GYTIQWNIDTVD
+177 GYTIQWNIDTID
-189 WKGVTASQI
+189 WKGLTASQI
-198 NTKVQANI
+198 NTKVQTNI

-224 LALPTMIA
+224 LALPTMIS

-241 VTVSQLLAYQNTSTS
+241 VTVSQLLAYQNTSTN

-272 AYNVTV
+272 TYGVTV
-278 AALAAANKIT
+278 SALAAANNIT

-298 LVIPGT
+298 LIIPGT
-304 TVTPPPTTTVKYT
+304 TVTPPTTTVKYT
-317 VKSGDTLYKIATLY
+317 VKSGDTLYKIATMY
-331 KTTVAKIAAAN
+331 NTTVAKIAAAN

-399 ITNVSLISVG
+399 ITNVNSIYVG

-415 R
+415 K

>member
-1 MESLNIKIHTPK
+1 
-13 NGGETK
+13 
-19 MKSKFVRVLM
+19 MKRKVIRGAM
-29 ALLIM
+29 ALFIL
-34 LAPLVAYP
+34 LAMVITQ
-42 KSADAA
+42 SISVSAA
-48 ASKFITSVNTTS
+48 ASTFITSVNTTS

-77 KILDILAKNNVKATF
+77 KILDILTKNNVKATF

-137 LDRTEAKIKSITG
+137 LDRTEALIKSLTG

-164 NSAVLSGVGAAGY
+164 NSTVLNGVGAAGY
-177 GYTIQWNIDTVD
+177 GYTIQWNIDTID
-189 WKGVTASQI
+189 WKGLTASQI
-198 NTKVQANI
+198 NTKVQTNI

-224 LALPTMIA
+224 LALPTMIS

-241 VTVSQLLAYQNTSTS
+241 VTVSQLLAYQNTSTN

-272 AYNVTV
+272 TYGVTV
-278 AALAAANKIT
+278 SALAAANNIT

-298 LVIPGT
+298 LIIPGT

-317 VKSGDTLYKIATLY
+317 VKSGDTLYKIATMY
-331 KTTVAKIAAAN
+331 NTTVAKIAAAN
-342 NITNVNSIYVGQV
+342 NITNYSLIYVGQV
-355 LIIPGTTVTPPT
+355 LIIPGTTVTPPPT

-399 ITNVSLISVG
+399 ITNVNSIYVG

-415 R
+415 K

>member
-1 MESLNIKIHTPK
+1 
-13 NGGETK
+13 
-19 MKSKFVRVLM
+19 MKRKGIRGAM
-29 ALLIM
+29 ALFIL
-34 LAPLVAYP
+34 LAMVITQ
-42 KSADAA
+42 SISVSAA
-48 ASKFITSVNTTS
+48 ASKFVTSVNTTS

-137 LDRTEAKIKSITG
+137 LDRTEALTKSLTG

-164 NSAVLSGVGAAGY
+164 NSTVLSGVGAAGY
-177 GYTIQWNIDTVD
+177 GYTIQWNIDTID
-189 WKGVTASQI
+189 WKGLTASQI
-198 NTKVQANI
+198 NTKVQTNI

-224 LALPTMIA
+224 LALPTMIS

-241 VTVSQLLAYQNTSTS
+241 VTVSQLLAYQNTSTN

-272 AYNVTV
+272 TYGVTV
-278 AALAAANKIT
+278 SALAAANNIT

-298 LVIPGT
+298 LIIPGT
-304 TVTPPPTTTVKYT
+304 TVTPPPSTTVKYT
-317 VKSGDTLYKIATLY
+317 VKSGDTLYKIATMY
-331 KTTVAKIAAAN
+331 NTTVAKIAAAN

-355 LIIPGTTVTPPT
+355 LIIPTTTVTPPT

-399 ITNVSLISVG
+399 ITNVNSIYVG

-415 R
+415 K